1 MVRKLKNMLLEKE
14 ILDFTI
20 WLYDNNWKL
29 SSGGNYINIQ
39 TDEVKSVV
47 ELMNQSNL
55 TTEEIITEIIK
66 LECEITTSISK
77 GHKAN
82 DADEYSNHRKR
93 LSFLR
98 KILKSKD
105 IIVSL

>member
-1 MVRKLKNMLLEKE
+1 MLLEKE

-39 TDEVKSVV
+39 TDEIKSVV
-47 ELMNQSNL
+47 DLMNQSTL
-55 TTEEIITEIIK
+55 TTEEIITEIIE
-66 LECEITTSISK
+66 LECEITESILK
-77 GHKAN
+77 GHKSN
-82 DADEYSNHRKR
+82 DRDRYVNHRKR
-93 LSFLR
+93 LRFLR
-98 KILKSKD
+98 KILKTKD

>member
-1 MVRKLKNMLLEKE
+1 MLLEKE
-14 ILDFTI
+14 ILDFTT

-66 LECEITTSISK
+66 LECEVTASIFK
-77 GHKAN
+77 GHKSN
-82 DADEYSNHRKR
+82 DEDEYSNHRKR

-98 KILKSKD
+98 KILKSKNV
-105 IIVSL
+105 IVSL

>member
-1 MVRKLKNMLLEKE
+1 MLIEKQ

-66 LECEITTSISK
+66 LECELIGAIFK

-82 DADEYSNHRKR
+82 DADEYVNHRKR
-93 LSFLR
+93 LVFLR
-98 KILKSKD
+98 KILKSKN